1 MHLVPVPINV
11 RCYSNSNPIVRRSEA
26 TLRANRRH
34 EPARKRL
41 AIKRPDIRLQIIRP
55 QQCSNHLAARYSRAL
70 ISSGRV
76 LLGSAISSAR
86 LK

>member
-1 MHLVPVPINV
+1 MTDRAQSNV
-11 RCYSNSNPIVRRSEA
+11 GFAPEA
-26 TLRANRRH
+26 TIPQMARWANRRH

-41 AIKRPDIRLQIIRP
+41 AIKSPDIRLQIIRP

-76 LLGSAISSAR
+76 LLRSAISSAR